1 MIAPP
6 GLALTLV
13 QQLAALAERDARAGR
28 GAHAGIVVVF
38 AHLGHWYV
46 GLPVYSSPVVAIYLW
61 IKISE
66 WRRRRRQRDKETGHR

>member
-1 MIAPP
+1 MIALP
-6 GLALTLV
+6 GLALTLA
-13 QQLAALAERDARAGR
+13 QQLAALAEPGARAGL
-28 GAHAGIVVVF
+28 GANAGIVVVF

-66 WRRRRRQRDKETGHR
+66 WRRRRRKRDKETSSR